1 MMLCNRM
8 IVQEQ
13 RSVNIRCCWLG
24 PTSVKRTDSVQN
36 WLDKVTNIDG
46 WVNVNSLTVNHVPEK
61 LHDIDPE
68 ITFGELGIQFLLFEV
83 SPAFLKGLICKV
95 SAHGARSLALN
106 LISHSTWQLEKVQ
119 VVSSVI
125 VGILSIEA
133 RDMDTKLLSA
143 PESNNTLARCWFR
156 KNVPVTTFGF
166 LVERSCPRQVASS
179 GWPLIYAVPG
189 QMTYLVASWGD
200 SISPDGFL
208 PSILLLVVII
218 IAVVIVVVTV
228 VLVVVVGEGF
238 SGNGSLPSG
247 RDLTGNEDPTDEDGD
262 NDMGDL
268 TGGSLF
274 LGGVGRKC
282 DPKANVVVISQT
294 YLRHLFEE
302 GNLSAHIILRSHVP
316 SWTGTADFQV
326 ALEEADFYAVIFRL
340 LGNQAMLL
348 LTSLF

>member
-1 MMLCNRM
+1 MTNALTQSGL
-8 IVQEQ
+8 I
-13 RSVNIRCCWLG
+13 RSFRLKASA
-24 PTSVKRTDSVQN
+24 TTF
-36 WLDKVTNIDG
+36 
-46 WVNVNSLTVNHVPEK
+46 
-61 LHDIDPE
+61 DIWPFQD
-68 ITFGELGIQFLLFEV
+68 V

-228 VLVVVVGEGF
+228 VLVVVVGEGSSIIKTLVCDHF
-238 SGNGSLPSG
+238 EALKGGKTIPFNTSGNP
-247 RDLTGNEDPTDEDGD
+247 TAEDFHEF
-262 NDMGDL
+262 
-268 TGGSLF
+268 SSEF
-274 LGGVGRKC
+274 WHHSK
-282 DPKANVVVISQT
+282 
-294 YLRHLFEE
+294 E
-302 GNLSAHIILRSHVP
+302 
-316 SWTGTADFQV
+316 
-326 ALEEADFYAVIFRL
+326 
-340 LGNQAMLL
+340 
-348 LTSLF
+348 